1 MLGLYCM
8 YNEVTLFEARYEVH
22 TLSIQTMLSDDEIPS
37 YPLSQTSFRFIYRA
51 LMKIKRQ
58 NITQKNY
65 FYVFNFDNFFYK
77 NPISYSW
84 TVSKTLSADFTA
96 ECSGS

>member
-1 MLGLYCM
+1 MIRKTMIQFFSFCAAHMRGL
-8 YNEVTLFEARYEVH
+8 YNEVTLFEAKYEVH

-58 NITQKNY
+58 NIIQKNY
-65 FYVFNFDNFFYK
+65 SFVFNFDNFFY
-77 NPISYSW
+77 
-84 TVSKTLSADFTA
+84 
-96 ECSGS
+96 